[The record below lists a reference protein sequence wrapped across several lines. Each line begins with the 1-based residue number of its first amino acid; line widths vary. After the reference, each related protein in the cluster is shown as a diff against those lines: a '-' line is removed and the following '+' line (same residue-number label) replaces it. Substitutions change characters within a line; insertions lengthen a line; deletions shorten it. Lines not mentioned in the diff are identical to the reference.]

1 MNQKDRQ
8 MEMMKAKIR
17 HKMTEIGENV
27 LRQLFSKRVKIMDSH
42 SQIKMRKITLFS
54 ENKEELFW
62 VWLEYVKNI
71 GSNKS
76 EGD

>member
-1 MNQKDRQ
+1 

-42 SQIKMRKITLFS
+42 SQIEMRKITLFS

>member
-1 MNQKDRQ
+1 
-8 MEMMKAKIR
+8 
-17 HKMTEIGENV
+17 
-27 LRQLFSKRVKIMDSH
+27 MDSH
-42 SQIKMRKITLFS
+42 SQIKMTKTTLFS

-71 GSNKS
+71 GSNKN

>member
-1 MNQKDRQ
+1 
-8 MEMMKAKIR
+8 
-17 HKMTEIGENV
+17 MTEIGENV

-42 SQIKMRKITLFS
+42 SQIKMTKIILFS

>member
-1 MNQKDRQ
+1 

-71 GSNKS
+71 GSNKN

>member
-1 MNQKDRQ
+1 MK
-8 MEMMKAKIR
+8 MMKAKIR
-17 HKMTEIGENV
+17 HKMTDFGENV
-27 LRQLFSKRVKIMDSH
+27 LRQLFSERVKIMDSH
-42 SQIKMRKITLFS
+42 SQIKMTKTILFS

-71 GSNKS
+71 GSNKN